1 MQFLVEKQESKSLP
15 VPEVAKTRQ
24 QVNYD
29 RPDGWGVRVTLD
41 RGLESPWKRWFLRVV
56 SKEDG
61 RHCSRSGWGKPE

>member
-29 RPDGWGVRVTLD
+29 RPDGWGKSYSGQRTRVSLEEAVSES
-41 RGLESPWKRWFLRVV
+41 GLEGRWKTLF
-56 SKEDG
+56 
-61 RHCSRSGWGKPE
+61 